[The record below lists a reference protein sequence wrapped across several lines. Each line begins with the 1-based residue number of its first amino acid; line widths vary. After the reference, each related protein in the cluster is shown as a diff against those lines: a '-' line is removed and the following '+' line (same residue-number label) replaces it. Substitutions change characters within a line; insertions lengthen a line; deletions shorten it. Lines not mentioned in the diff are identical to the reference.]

1 MSKVFL
7 VITLLVSALL
17 VAILCTRLNT
27 EQELLKVTK
36 LNVQAAEKRLQAAEV
51 ELDNALYKQWVY
63 SILWKDVEKKDEW
76 KKEVEE
82 LKRDNG
88 FYDE

>member
-1 MSKVFL
+1 MKHVFT
-7 VITLLVSALL
+7 ILLMLICFLA
-17 VAILCTRLNT
+17 VACLCTKLNR
-27 EQELLKVTK
+27 EQELLKAAK
-36 LNVQAAEKRLQAAEV
+36 INVEVAEKRKEASNV

-82 LKRDNG
+82 LKRANGYDN
-88 FYDE
+88 

>member
-1 MSKVFL
+1 MYKWVGLILGVCF
-7 VITLLVSALL
+7 ALL

-36 LNVQAAEKRLQAAEV
+36 LNAEAAQKRLEAADV
-51 ELDNALYKQWVY
+51 ELENSLYKQWVY

-82 LKRDNG
+82 LKRSNG
-88 FYDE
+88 YYE